1 VTDEFYREFEER
13 HRGPRELIKSRLRVY
28 LPFVEP
34 LKAMYRH
41 VPAVDLGCGRG
52 EWLEL
57 MRDAGIDARGVDLND
72 AMLADCRL
80 RDLAAEQGE
89 ALAHLRALPDESMAV
104 VSGFHLAEHIPFA
117 DLQGL
122 VREALRV
129 LKPAGLLILETPNP
143 ENLRV
148 GTSKFYFDPTHQRPL
163 PPALLS
169 FLPEYYGF
177 ARTKILRLHERSDW
191 AERPA
196 ASLLDVLTDVSPDF
210 AVVAQK
216 ACGASEHAASF
227 SAAFERRFGIELET
241 LAARFDESLAGQFD
255 AIRQEVDRAATSAQ
269 ARRET
274 EQELTRLRQDIAGQ
288 GAAVERVNARLAA
301 LSTQSQELLAARD
314 ADIERLNARM
324 EALLSSASWRLTR
337 PLRTVA
343 GKAGASVRA
352 VQRRARGVR
361 DWFEGLVIRIV
372 EHPTVTSPLG
382 RAGRWVLA
390 RPRIADPA
398 RSLLQRHPRLFARL
412 VNVVLFPASTSGRS
426 KSAEA
431 SEHWASE
438 ARAGDRQREK
448 LTGSPNDVDELML
461 RIEDEVRRWRAERV

>member
-1 VTDEFYREFEER
+1 
-13 HRGPRELIKSRLRVY
+13 
-28 LPFVEP
+28 
-34 LKAMYRH
+34 
-41 VPAVDLGCGRG
+41 
-52 EWLEL
+52 
-57 MRDAGIDARGVDLND
+57 
-72 AMLADCRL
+72 
-80 RDLAAEQGE
+80 
-89 ALAHLRALPDESMAV
+89 
-104 VSGFHLAEHIPFA
+104 
-117 DLQGL
+117 
-122 VREALRV
+122 
-129 LKPAGLLILETPNP
+129 
-143 ENLRV
+143 
-148 GTSKFYFDPTHQRPL
+148 
-163 PPALLS
+163 
-169 FLPEYYGF
+169 
-177 ARTKILRLHERSDW
+177 LRLHERSDW

-227 SAAFERRFGIELET
+227 SAAFDRRFGIELET

-255 AIRQEVDRAATSAQ
+255 AIRQEVNHAAMSAQ
-269 ARRET
+269 SRREM

-361 DWFEGLVIRIV
+361 DWFEGLAIRIV

-398 RSLLQRHPRLFARL
+398 RSLLQRHPRLLARL

-426 KSAEA
+426 RCAEA
-431 SEHWASE
+431 SEHWAGE
-438 ARAGDRQREK
+438 ARADNRQRGK
-448 LTGSPNDVDELML
+448 LKGSARDVDELML

>member
-13 HRGPRELIKSRLRVY
+13 HRGHRELIKSRLRVY

-34 LKAMYRH
+34 LKAIYGH

-72 AMLADCRL
+72 AMLAECRL

-89 ALAHLRALPDESMAV
+89 ALAHLRALADESMAV

-148 GTSKFYFDPTHQRPL
+148 GTSSFYFDPTHQRPL

-169 FLPEYYGF
+169 FLPEYCGF

-216 ACGASEHAASF
+216 ACVASEHAASF
-227 SAAFERRFGIELET
+227 SAAFDRRFGIELET

-255 AIRQEVDRAATSAQ
+255 AIRQEVNHAAMSAQ
-269 ARRET
+269 SRREM

-288 GAAVERVNARLAA
+288 GAAV
-301 LSTQSQELLAARD
+301 
-314 ADIERLNARM
+314 ERLNARM

-361 DWFEGLVIRIV
+361 DWFEGLAIRIV

-398 RSLLQRHPRLFARL
+398 RSLLQRHPRLLARL

-426 KSAEA
+426 RCAEA
-431 SEHWASE
+431 SEHWAGE
-438 ARAGDRQREK
+438 ARADNRQRGK
-448 LTGSPNDVDELML
+448 LKGSARDVDELML